1 MLIYAEEGVIV
12 LLTENE
18 WNAINNILLEL
29 YTIDAPDKFIN
40 KIMKFIKMLIP
51 YTKGWFIIL
60 NDDQEIIGEKSY
72 FTGFDKSSESKYINF
87 YYQEDYIKYLYD
99 FTSETSVYRDTNIL
113 EKDIR
118 EKTDFYIEFLKPENI
133 VFGCGII
140 LIKNSR
146 IIGIFNLFRN
156 EDAGDFNKKEIYI
169 LNVLKKHIENILYNI
184 TQLSCVKMSIGKSID
199 IFSSEYHL
207 TVRETEILKLI
218 NKGYSNREISDKFVI
233 SLSTTKKHIY
243 NLYNKTGVSSRSQL
257 ISLFLDRG

>member
-1 MLIYAEEGVIV
+1 M
-12 LLTENE
+12 LTENE

-29 YTIDAPDKFIN
+29 YTIDDLDKFTN

-51 YTKGWFIIL
+51 YTKGWLIIL
-60 NDDQEIIGEKSY
+60 NDDQDIIREKSY
-72 FTGFDKSSESKYINF
+72 FTGFNESSENKYINF

-113 EKDIR
+113 ESDIR
-118 EKTDFYIEFLKPENI
+118 EKTDFYIKFLKPEDI

-140 LIKNSR
+140 LIKNAR
-146 IIGIFNLFRN
+146 ITGIFNLFRN
-156 EDAGDFNKKEIYI
+156 EEAGDFNKKEIYI
-169 LNVLKKHIENILYNI
+169 LNILKKHIENILYNAV
-184 TQLSCVKMSIGKSID
+184 QLSRAKISVSKSID
-199 IFSSEYHL
+199 NFSSEYHL

-218 NKGYSNREISDKFVI
+218 NKGYSNQEISDYFVI

-257 ISLFLDRG
+257 ISLFLDSR